1 MGLIH
6 TVFLDACTIIYWVE
20 ANDPWYKSLQQTLHD
35 IQQEHR
41 QIRLA
46 ISDLSRLECLVKPLR
61 EQQVETVALYEKFF
75 THPQLHIQTLTSSV
89 IQEAL
94 KLRVSHPLK
103 TPDTLQAASALVLD
117 PLCTFLTADSDFE
130 RISQL
135 NVRLLK

>member
-35 IQQEHR
+35 IQQEHG

-61 EQQVETVALYEKFF
+61 EQQVGTVTLYEKFF
-75 THPQLHIQTLTSSV
+75 THPQLYIQTLTSSV

-94 KLRVSHPLK
+94 KLQVSHTLK

-117 PLCTFLTADSDFE
+117 PLCTFLTANSDFE